1 MEEQTYRMRHFD
13 VFDKECLENYTES
26 VRWIVCMDIVEVNDE
41 IFHCQ
46 VIKRRVQ
53 QVKRNRFK

>member
-1 MEEQTYRMRHFD
+1 MYSI
-13 VFDKECLENYTES
+13 ECLENYTES

-53 QVKRNRFK
+53 QVKRSRFK